1 MCIKFENGEFLFG
14 NYLCKMSFYSSLQ
27 ESFEITDQ
35 LVLGEQSFG
44 SNKLEKEPAG
54 LFYSKS
60 HLSGRPERERK
71 SISRFHELN
80 LGIGSPADAHLLDEV
95 NKVDL

>member
-1 MCIKFENGEFLFG
+1 MFG
-14 NYLCKMSFYSSLQ
+14 NYLCKMSFYASLQ

-35 LVLGEQSFG
+35 LVLREQGLG
-44 SNKLEKEPAG
+44 SNKFEKEPAG
-54 LFYSKS
+54 ALLHSKS

-71 SISRFHELN
+71 PISRFHELN

-95 NKVDL
+95 NEVDL

>member
-35 LVLGEQSFG
+35 LVLGEQGFG

-54 LFYSKS
+54 LFTARAISPDAPS
-60 HLSGRPERERK
+60 ESGNP
-71 SISRFHELN
+71 
-80 LGIGSPADAHLLDEV
+80 
-95 NKVDL
+95 